1 MTEYRS
7 SDARG
12 MRSRALIFNYSLFY
26 HDVLHVITFPSC
38 STFCAAQIACSR
50 GVSGDGAML
59 IMLIAVLCFQS
70 FFDTGSSDDR

>member
-1 MTEYRS
+1 
-7 SDARG
+7 

-50 GVSGDGAML
+50 GVSGAML

-70 FFDTGSSDDR
+70 FFDPGSSNDR